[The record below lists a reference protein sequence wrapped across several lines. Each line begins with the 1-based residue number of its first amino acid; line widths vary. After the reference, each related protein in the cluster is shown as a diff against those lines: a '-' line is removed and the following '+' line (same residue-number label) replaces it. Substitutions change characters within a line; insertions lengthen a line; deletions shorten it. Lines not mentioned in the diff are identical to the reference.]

1 MKGIKN
7 FIAKLPGI
15 RGFLHKWRNALAEI
29 KLKKE
34 ASSLKKQI
42 TELKKKNTDLSDK
55 IKQLNAEKKTVNAEL
70 AKVNRQMKKLR
81 EDAAGGCLMADLA
94 RLQER
99 QFERKTEWMFWKADP
114 SPEQNDELKYIQ
126 EIRFLEEKR
135 PLVSIIVLNQNGKKN
150 LERLMKS
157 FVNCHFYKNIEII
170 FVDHASTDGSV
181 DYLET
186 YRSVYDMTIIKQNEN
201 LSFSVSNNYAAK
213 QAKGEYLLFMN
224 NDTQVTDGW
233 LDELLIAI
241 QKADQPG
248 AIGAKLVYPEIP
260 VGSANEEKS
269 YMLQHAGI
277 GFKDVIREKAH
288 FIQPYNLKNGEPD
301 SDISLE
307 LQERAAVTAAVMLV
321 KKDAFD
327 EVGGFDI
334 KTDMRMSIYV

>member
-1 MKGIKN
+1 
-7 FIAKLPGI
+7 
-15 RGFLHKWRNALAEI
+15 
-29 KLKKE
+29 
-34 ASSLKKQI
+34 
-42 TELKKKNTDLSDK
+42 
-55 IKQLNAEKKTVNAEL
+55 
-70 AKVNRQMKKLR
+70 
-81 EDAAGGCLMADLA
+81 MADLA

-157 FVNCHFYKNIEII
+157 FVNCHFIKYRNY

-260 VGSANEEKS
+260 VGSANEENHTCFS
-269 YMLQHAGI
+269 MPELGLRMLYGKRHI
-277 GFKDVIREKAH
+277 LFNHI
-288 FIQPYNLKNGEPD
+288 I
-301 SDISLE
+301 
-307 LQERAAVTAAVMLV
+307 
-321 KKDAFD
+321 
-327 EVGGFDI
+327 
-334 KTDMRMSIYV
+334 